1 LKKTPIHNGAKL
13 DLNNTTTTKAYRKN
27 LNTWRMN
34 NTLLNNQCIIKEI
47 GEEIKNF
54 LESNENKV
62 SAITCGTQQWPY

>member
-1 LKKTPIHNGAKL
+1 
-13 DLNNTTTTKAYRKN
+13 
-27 LNTWRMN
+27 MN